1 MASTNNVYDGT
12 QSAKYINGNAEFR
25 AGQVMNA
32 VDINRWIN
40 MLINQGDYNT
50 SWLEYIMEQLA
61 ASKVREDALTARVA
75 ALETSLASANDNIA
89 ILLALHG
96 RQPV

>member
-1 MASTNNVYDGT
+1 MASTSNVYDGT
-12 QSAKYINGNAEFR
+12 TPAKYINGTAEFR

-32 VDINRWIN
+32 VDINRWLN

-50 SWLEYIMEQLA
+50 SWLEHIMAQLA
-61 ASKVREDALTARVA
+61 AAKTREDALTERVTK
-75 ALETSLASANDNIA
+75 LELDLASAQDNIA
-89 ILLALHG
+89 VLLALHN